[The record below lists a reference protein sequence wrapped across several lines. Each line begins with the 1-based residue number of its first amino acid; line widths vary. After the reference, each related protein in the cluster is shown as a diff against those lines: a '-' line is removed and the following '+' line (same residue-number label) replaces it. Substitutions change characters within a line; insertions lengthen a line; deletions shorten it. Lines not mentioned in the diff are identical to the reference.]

1 MLKKVFLTMALM
13 TATLGVFS
21 TGAVLGQKAD
31 QESSSIKLQNGQLYF
46 DSKLIRS
53 GFSVYQN
60 NFVFLYFYVPSR
72 GLYTVSDK
80 EFSGALQAGK
90 FEGKT
95 LSFEIDQNQVL
106 LESSSRMLQA
116 DNRAWVKHDPDFKLP
131 TKTVVL
137 GYGSSIDAPYKWPEQ
152 WAQRKNNGK

>member
-1 MLKKVFLTMALM
+1 MAIM
-13 TATLGVFS
+13 TGTLGIVS
-21 TGAVLGQKAD
+21 SSAVLGQKTD
-31 QESSSIKLQNGQLYF
+31 RGNNSMKLQNGQLYF

-53 GFSVYQN
+53 GFSVYQD

-95 LSFEIDQNQVL
+95 LSFEVDQNRML
-106 LESSSRMLQA
+106 LESSSPMLRA
-116 DNRAWVKHDPDFKLP
+116 DNPAWVKHDPDFKLP
-131 TKTVVL
+131 TKGVVL
-137 GYGSSIDAPYKWPEQ
+137 GYGSSVDAPYKWPEQ
-152 WAQRKNNGK
+152 WANQRKNNGK